1 MIYKA
6 KNLPQEKHAFFG
18 SHGGVSTGV
27 YSSLNTNDFSLD
39 NKESIAKNYQI
50 IGEHLNLSKE
60 NLCLQRQ
67 GVSNIANYVTQTGFY
82 QTVGDGLVTDK
93 KDVILC
99 LRTADC
105 APVLLAD
112 WKNGIIGA
120 AHAGWRGALRGV
132 IENTISLMLEKGAK
146 IENIDAAV
154 GPCLLKN
161 SFDAGQDMVDEFA
174 AKSPDFVKYFPA
186 FGDKFKFDS
195 KSFILDI
202 LKRYSLNSVTFS
214 DIDTYTDKNFFSY
227 RRSGHNKEIKQQNDF
242 PTQLSTIKL

>member
-6 KNLPQEKHAFFG
+6 PNLPKEKHAFFG
-18 SHGGVSTGV
+18 SQGGVSTGV

-39 NKESIAKNYQI
+39 SKENVAQNYQL
-50 IGEHLNLSKE
+50 IGEHLGLSKA

-67 GVSNIANYVTQTGFY
+67 GVSNIANYVTEAGIY

-93 KDVILC
+93 KDIILC

-112 WKNGIIGA
+112 WENGVIGA

-132 IENTISLMLEKGAK
+132 IENTIELMIEKGAK
-146 IENIDAAV
+146 AENIEAAV
-154 GPCLLKN
+154 GPCLLEK

-174 AKSPDFVKYFPA
+174 AKSSTYVKYFAPHQ
-186 FGDKFKFDS
+186 DKFKFDS
-195 KSFILDI
+195 KSFILDM
-202 LKRYSLNSVTFS
+202 LKKHPLKSVVFS
-214 DIDTYTDKNFFSY
+214 DIDTYTDENFFSY
-227 RRSGHNKEIKQQNDF
+227 RRSGHKKEIKQQNDF

>member
-6 KNLPQEKHAFFG
+6 PNLPSEKHAFFG
-18 SHGGVSTGV
+18 SHGGVSTGI

-39 NKESIAKNYQI
+39 DKDKIAQNYQI
-50 IGEHLNLSKE
+50 IGEHLGLSKE

-67 GVSNIANYVTQTGFY
+67 GVSNIVNYVTETGFY

-93 KDVILC
+93 KDIILC

-120 AHAGWRGALRGV
+120 AHAGWRGALKGV
-132 IENTISLMLEKGAK
+132 IQNTIELMIEKGAK

-154 GPCLLKN
+154 GPCLLEK
-161 SFDAGQDMVDEFA
+161 SFDAGQDMVDEFS
-174 AKSPDFVKYFPA
+174 AKNPAFVKYFAPYQ
-186 FGDKFKFDS
+186 DKFKFNS
-195 KSFILDI
+195 KRFILDV
-202 LKRYSLNSVTFS
+202 LKQYPLKSVVFS
-214 DIDTYTDKNFFSY
+214 DIDTYTDKAFFSY

-242 PTQLSTIKL
+242 PTQLSTIRL